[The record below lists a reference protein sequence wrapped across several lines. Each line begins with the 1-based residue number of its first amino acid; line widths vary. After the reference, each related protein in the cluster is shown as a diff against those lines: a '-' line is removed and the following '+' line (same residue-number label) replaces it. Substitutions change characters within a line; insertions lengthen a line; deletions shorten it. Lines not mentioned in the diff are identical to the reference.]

1 MKDVAHSPI
10 PVSTLSGNEVWI
22 LSGCFLHR
30 KFIGSLVV
38 VIGVILVFVG
48 FEGLIGYDGF
58 TLVSCGGPEPRFC
71 IRVYSL
77 DLLALLVGVV
87 AAFVGTRVL
96 VRDR

>member
-1 MKDVAHSPI
+1 MPI
-10 PVSTLSGNEVWI
+10 LRYPYLPCREMRSGYC
-22 LSGCFLHR
+22 CFLHR